1 MIRRPP
7 RSTRTDTLFPYT
19 TLFRSSK
26 LGARLSATADI
37 NDHWQLGATGE
48 VLSRDTPLRALH
60 NGIKADGLSVFARW
74 HETERREIRAS
85 SQMMWFSDGN
95 DRVTALVE
103 ASQRVHTKPHFR
115 ADIGVDFSSS
125 ANSLNNVP
133 YFSPEADFAA
143 LPHPTLT
150 HMLPL
155 HYETGWE
162 HALPPNPEK

>member
-74 HETERREIRAS
+74 HENESREIRAS
-85 SQMMWFSDGN
+85 SQMMWFSAGT

-103 ASQRVHTKPHFR
+103 ARQRGHTKPHLR
-115 ADIGVDFSSS
+115 ADMGVDYRFT
-125 ANSLNNVP
+125 A
-133 YFSPEADFAA
+133 
-143 LPHPTLT
+143 TR
-150 HMLPL
+150 
-155 HYETGWE
+155 
-162 HALPPNPEK
+162 